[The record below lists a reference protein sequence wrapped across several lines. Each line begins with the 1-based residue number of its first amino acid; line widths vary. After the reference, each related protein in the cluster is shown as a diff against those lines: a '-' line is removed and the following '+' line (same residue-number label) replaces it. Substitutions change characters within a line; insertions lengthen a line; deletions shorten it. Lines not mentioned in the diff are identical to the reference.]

1 MKKEGTQHQS
11 WFTLAIVWAGAM
23 ISIPGLLVGNTLISG
38 MSLPKTLLVTLVG
51 YSIIVAIMI
60 LQGIQSTDLG
70 KSTVQV
76 AGQVFG
82 KKGSRTI
89 LSIILTIACL
99 GWFGIQANVCGEA
112 LANLLTEFGMTVPV
126 PVASLISGLVMVIS
140 AMYGIKVLR
149 VLSYI
154 AVPLL
159 VVICI
164 YGLFQAFTGGS
175 WDLISNYQPDQQM
188 KFMDGLS
195 VTMGSFALGA
205 VIAGDYS
212 QFSIKRS
219 DVWKAAIFGII
230 PSGVL
235 MISVGA
241 ILTLAYQTND
251 VAAVFLNITTPF
263 IGGIVFILAAWKT
276 NMVNAISGG
285 FALTN
290 VFRVSKD
297 KEKWAVGVAGL
308 IGTILAVVGILNY
321 FTPVMSIFS
330 AMVPPVAGVM
340 IASYWV
346 MNKGDKNSWKETEG
360 VNRLGVFSWLIGS
373 VIACIPVVMSF
384 FPSLPQV
391 TNQPLIGIVIS
402 FVIYVV
408 CYRFTA
414 SASKTVILEENR

>member
-1 MKKEGTQHQS
+1 MRKDGEHQS
-11 WFTLAIVWAGAM
+11 WFTLGMVWAGAV

-38 MSLPKTLLVTLVG
+38 MSLPKTLLIAFLG
-51 YSIIVAIMI
+51 YAIIVALMI

-76 AGQVFG
+76 AAQVFG

-89 LSIILTIACL
+89 LSIILAIACL
-99 GWFGIQANVCGEA
+99 GWFGIQANVCGAA
-112 LANLLTEFGMTVPV
+112 LANLLADYGMNIPV
-126 PVASLISGLVMVIS
+126 PLASFISGLVMVVS

-159 VVICI
+159 IVVCI
-164 YGLFQAFTGGS
+164 YGLVQAFTMDS
-175 WDLISNYQPDQQM
+175 IQNIWSYQPEKQM
-188 KFMDGLS
+188 KFMDGLA
-195 VTMGSFALGA
+195 VTIGSFALGA

-212 QFSIKRS
+212 QFSRKRS
-219 DVWKAAIFGII
+219 DVLKAALIGIV

-241 ILTLAYQTND
+241 ILSFAYQTSD
-251 VAAVFLNITTPF
+251 IAAVFINITTPF
-263 IGGIVFILAAWKT
+263 IGGTVLILATWKT

-290 VFRVSKD
+290 VLHISKE

-308 IGTILAVVGILNY
+308 IGTVLAVIGILNY
-321 FTPVMSIFS
+321 FTPVMSILS

-340 IASYWV
+340 IASYWI

-360 VNRLGVFSWLIGS
+360 MNRLGVFSWLIGS
-373 VIACIPVVMSF
+373 IIACMPVVLSF
-384 FPSLPQV
+384 FPNLPQV
-391 TNQPLIGIVIS
+391 SNQPLLGIIIS
-402 FVIYVV
+402 FVLYIVG
-408 CYRFTA
+408 YRITA
-414 SASKTVILEENR
+414 TKSVIMEGNQ

>member
-1 MKKEGTQHQS
+1 MRKDGEHQS
-11 WFTLAIVWAGAM
+11 WFTLGMVWAGAV

-38 MSLPKTLLVTLVG
+38 MSLPKTLLIAFLG
-51 YSIIVAIMI
+51 YAIIVALMI

-76 AGQVFG
+76 AAQVFG

-89 LSIILTIACL
+89 LSIILAIACL
-99 GWFGIQANVCGEA
+99 GWFGIQANVCGAA
-112 LANLLTEFGMTVPV
+112 LANLLADYGMNIPV
-126 PVASLISGLVMVIS
+126 PLASFISGLVMVVS

-159 VVICI
+159 IVVCI
-164 YGLFQAFTGGS
+164 YGLVQAFTMDS
-175 WDLISNYQPDQQM
+175 IQNIWSYQPEKQM
-188 KFMDGLS
+188 KFMDGLA
-195 VTMGSFALGA
+195 VTIGSFALGA

-212 QFSIKRS
+212 QFSRKRS
-219 DVWKAAIFGII
+219 DVLKAALIGIV

-241 ILTLAYQTND
+241 ILSFAYQTSD
-251 VAAVFLNITTPF
+251 IAAVFINITTPF
-263 IGGIVFILAAWKT
+263 IGGTVLILATWKT

-290 VFRVSKD
+290 VLHISKE

-308 IGTILAVVGILNY
+308 IGTVLAVIGILNY
-321 FTPVMSIFS
+321 FTPVMSILS

-340 IASYWV
+340 IASYWI

-360 VNRLGVFSWLIGS
+360 MNRLGVFSWLIGS
-373 VIACIPVVMSF
+373 IIACMPVVLSF
-384 FPSLPQV
+384 FPSLPQIS
-391 TNQPLIGIVIS
+391 NQPLLGIIIS
-402 FVIYVV
+402 FVLYIVG
-408 CYRFTA
+408 YRITA
-414 SASKTVILEENR
+414 TKTVIMEGNQ

>member
-1 MKKEGTQHQS
+1 MRQDGEQQS

-23 ISIPGLLVGNTLISG
+23 ISIPGILVGNTLISG
-38 MSLPKTLLVTLVG
+38 MSLAQTLLIAFIG
-51 YSIIVAIMI
+51 YAIIVAIMI

-70 KSTVQV
+70 KTTVQV

-82 KKGSRTI
+82 KKGSQTI

-99 GWFGIQANVCGEA
+99 GWFGIQANVCGSA
-112 LANLLTEFGMTVPV
+112 LANLLAQFGMEIPV
-126 PVASLISGLVMVIS
+126 PAASLISGLVMVVS
-140 AMYGIKVLR
+140 AMYGMKVLR

-164 YGLFQAFTGGS
+164 MGLVQAFTGDS
-175 WDLISNYQPDQQM
+175 WQLIKNYQPEGQM
-188 KFMDGLS
+188 KFMDGLA
-195 VTMGSFALGA
+195 VTIGSFALGA

-212 QFSIKRS
+212 QFSRKRS

-241 ILTLAYQTND
+241 VLTIAYQTSD
-251 VAAVFLNITTPF
+251 VTAVFLNITTPF
-263 IGGIVFILAAWKT
+263 IGGVVLILAAWKT
-276 NMVNAISGG
+276 NMINAISGG
-285 FALTN
+285 FALIN
-290 VFRVSKD
+290 VFNVSKN

-308 IGTILAVVGILNY
+308 IGTVLAVIGILNY
-321 FTPVMSIFS
+321 FTPVMSVLS

-360 VNRLGVFSWLIGS
+360 VNLLGVMSWLVGS
-373 VIACIPVVMSF
+373 VIACIPVVLSL

-391 TNQPLIGIVIS
+391 SNQPLIGIVIS

-414 SASKTVILEENR
+414 SKNVILEGNK

>member
-1 MKKEGTQHQS
+1 MRKDGEHQS
-11 WFTLAIVWAGAM
+11 WFTLGMVWAGAV

-38 MSLPKTLLVTLVG
+38 MSLPKTLLIAFLG
-51 YSIIVAIMI
+51 YAIIVALMI

-76 AGQVFG
+76 AAQVFG

-89 LSIILTIACL
+89 LSIILAIACL
-99 GWFGIQANVCGEA
+99 GWFGIQANVCGAA
-112 LANLLTEFGMTVPV
+112 LANLLADYGMNIPV
-126 PVASLISGLVMVIS
+126 PLASFISGLVMVVS
-140 AMYGIKVLR
+140 ALYGIKVLR

-159 VVICI
+159 IVVCI
-164 YGLFQAFTGGS
+164 YGLVQAFTMDS
-175 WDLISNYQPDQQM
+175 IQNIWSYQPEKQM
-188 KFMDGLS
+188 KFMDGLA
-195 VTMGSFALGA
+195 VTIGSFALGA

-212 QFSIKRS
+212 QFSRKRS
-219 DVWKAAIFGII
+219 DVLKAALIGIV

-235 MISVGA
+235 MIIVGA
-241 ILTLAYQTND
+241 ILSFAYQTSD
-251 VAAVFLNITTPF
+251 IAAVFINITTPF
-263 IGGIVFILAAWKT
+263 IGGTVLILATWKT

-290 VFRVSKD
+290 VLHISKE

-308 IGTILAVVGILNY
+308 IGTVLAVIGILNY
-321 FTPVMSIFS
+321 FTPVMSILS

-340 IASYWV
+340 IASYWI

-360 VNRLGVFSWLIGS
+360 MNRLGVFSWLIGS
-373 VIACIPVVMSF
+373 IIACMPVVLSF

-391 TNQPLIGIVIS
+391 SNQPLLGIIIS
-402 FVIYVV
+402 FVLYIVG
-408 CYRFTA
+408 YRITA
-414 SASKTVILEENR
+414 TKSVIMEGNQ

>member
-1 MKKEGTQHQS
+1 MRKDGEHQS
-11 WFTLAIVWAGAM
+11 WFTLGMVWAGAV

-38 MSLPKTLLVTLVG
+38 MSLSKTLWIAFLG
-51 YSIIVAIMI
+51 YAIIVALMI

-76 AGQVFG
+76 AAQVFG

-89 LSIILTIACL
+89 LSIILAIACL
-99 GWFGIQANVCGEA
+99 GWFGIQANVCGAA
-112 LANLLTEFGMTVPV
+112 LANLLAEYGMDIPV
-126 PVASLISGLVMVIS
+126 PLASLISGLVMVVS

-159 VVICI
+159 IVVCI
-164 YGLFQAFTGGS
+164 YGLVQAFTMDS
-175 WDLISNYQPDQQM
+175 IQNIWSYQPEKQM
-188 KFMDGLS
+188 KFMDGLA
-195 VTMGSFALGA
+195 VTIGSFALGA

-212 QFSIKRS
+212 QFSRKRS
-219 DVWKAAIFGII
+219 DVLKAALIGIV

-241 ILTLAYQTND
+241 ILSFAYQTSD
-251 VAAVFLNITTPF
+251 IAAVFINITTPF
-263 IGGIVFILAAWKT
+263 IGGTVLILATWKT

-290 VFRVSKD
+290 VVHISKE

-308 IGTILAVVGILNY
+308 IGTVLAVIGILNY
-321 FTPVMSIFS
+321 FTPVMSILS

-340 IASYWV
+340 IASYWI

-360 VNRLGVFSWLIGS
+360 INRLGVLSWLIGS
-373 VIACIPVVMSF
+373 IIACMPVVLSF

-391 TNQPLIGIVIS
+391 SNQPLLGIIIS

-408 CYRFTA
+408 CYRITA
-414 SASKTVILEENR
+414 NKTVLMEGNQ

>member
-1 MKKEGTQHQS
+1 MRKDGEHQS
-11 WFTLAIVWAGAM
+11 WFTLGMVWAGAV

-38 MSLPKTLLVTLVG
+38 MSLPKTLFIAFLG
-51 YSIIVAIMI
+51 YSIIVALMI

-76 AGQVFG
+76 AAHVFG

-89 LSIILTIACL
+89 LSIILAIACL
-99 GWFGIQANVCGEA
+99 GWFGIQANVCGAA
-112 LANLLTEFGMTVPV
+112 LANLLAEYGVTVPV
-126 PVASLISGLVMVIS
+126 PLASLISGLVMVIS
-140 AMYGIKVLR
+140 AMYGMKVLR

-159 VVICI
+159 VVVCI
-164 YGLFQAFTGGS
+164 YGLIQVFTMDS
-175 WDLISNYQPDQQM
+175 IQNIWSYQPEKQM
-188 KFMDGLS
+188 KFMDGLA
-195 VTMGSFALGA
+195 VTIGSFALGA

-212 QFSIKRS
+212 QFSRKRS
-219 DVWKAAIFGII
+219 DVLKAALIGIV

-241 ILTLAYQTND
+241 VLSFAYQTSD
-251 VAAVFLNITTPF
+251 IAAVFINITTPF
-263 IGGIVFILAAWKT
+263 IGGTVLILAAWKT

-290 VFRVSKD
+290 VLNISKS
-297 KEKWAVGVAGL
+297 KEKWAVGFAGL
-308 IGTILAVVGILNY
+308 IGTVLAVIGILNY
-321 FTPVMSIFS
+321 FTPVMSILS

-340 IASYWV
+340 IASYWI
-346 MNKGDKNSWKETEG
+346 MNKGDKNRWEETEG
-360 VNRLGVFSWLIGS
+360 VNRIGVFSWLIGS
-373 VIACIPVVMSF
+373 IIACMPVVLSL

-391 TNQPLIGIVIS
+391 SNQPLIGIIIS

-408 CYRFTA
+408 WYQITA
-414 SASKTVILEENR
+414 PKSIMLEGK

>member
-1 MKKEGTQHQS
+1 MRKDGEHQS
-11 WFTLAIVWAGAM
+11 WFTLGMVWAGAV
-23 ISIPGLLVGNTLISG
+23 ISIPGLLVGNTLIAG
-38 MSLPKTLLVTLVG
+38 MSLSKTLFIAFLG
-51 YSIIVAIMI
+51 YVIIVALMI

-76 AGQVFG
+76 AAQVFG

-89 LSIILTIACL
+89 LSIILAIACL
-99 GWFGIQANVCGEA
+99 GWFGIQANVCGAA
-112 LANLLTEFGMTVPV
+112 LANLLAEFGMTVPV
-126 PVASLISGLVMVIS
+126 PLASLISGLVMVIS
-140 AMYGIKVLR
+140 AMYGMKVLR

-164 YGLFQAFTGGS
+164 YGLIQVFTMDS
-175 WDLISNYQPDQQM
+175 VQNIWSYQPEQQM
-188 KFMDGLS
+188 NFMDGLA
-195 VTMGSFALGA
+195 VTIGSFALGA

-212 QFSIKRS
+212 QFSRKRS
-219 DVWKAAIFGII
+219 DVLKAALFGII

-241 ILTLAYQTND
+241 VLSFAYQTSD
-251 VAAVFLNITTPF
+251 IAAVFINITTPF
-263 IGGIVFILAAWKT
+263 IGGTVLILAAWKT

-290 VFRVSKD
+290 VLHISKD

-308 IGTILAVVGILNY
+308 IGTVLAVIGILNY
-321 FTPVMSIFS
+321 FTPVMSILS

-340 IASYWV
+340 IASYWM

-360 VNRLGVFSWLIGS
+360 VNRLGVFSWLVGS
-373 VIACIPVVMSF
+373 FIACIPVVLSL

-391 TNQPLIGIVIS
+391 SNQPLIGIIIS

-408 CYRFTA
+408 CYRITTTK
-414 SASKTVILEENR
+414 SVLVEGNK

>member
-1 MKKEGTQHQS
+1 MRKDGEQQS

-23 ISIPGLLVGNTLISG
+23 ISIPGILVGNTLISG
-38 MSLPKTLLVTLVG
+38 MSLPKTLLIAFIG
-51 YSIIVAIMI
+51 YAVIVALMI

-70 KSTVQV
+70 KTTVQV

-99 GWFGIQANVCGEA
+99 GWFGIQANVCGAA
-112 LANLLTEFGMTVPV
+112 LANLLGEFGMNIPV
-126 PVASLISGLVMVIS
+126 PAASLISGIVMVIS

-164 YGLFQAFTGGS
+164 MGLVQAFTGDS
-175 WDLISNYQPDQQM
+175 LQLIMNYKPEGQM
-188 KFMDGLS
+188 KFMDGLA
-195 VTMGSFALGA
+195 VTIGSFALGA

-212 QFSIKRS
+212 QFSRKRS
-219 DVWKAAIFGII
+219 DVLKAAIFGII

-241 ILTLAYQTND
+241 VLTIAYQTSD
-251 VAAVFLNITTPF
+251 VTAVFLNITTPF
-263 IGGIVFILAAWKT
+263 IGGVVLILAAWKT
-276 NMVNAISGG
+276 NMINAISGG

-290 VFRVSKD
+290 VFSVSKD
-297 KEKWAVGVAGL
+297 KEKWTVGVAGL
-308 IGTILAVVGILNY
+308 IGTILAVIGILNF
-321 FTPVMSIFS
+321 FTPVMSVFS

-346 MNKGDKNSWKETEG
+346 MNKGDKNSWQETEG
-360 VNRLGVFSWLIGS
+360 VNMLGVVSWLVGS
-373 VIACIPVVMSF
+373 IIACIPVVFSF
-384 FPSLPQV
+384 FPSLPEV
-391 TNQPLIGIVIS
+391 SNQPLLGIIIS

-408 CYRFTA
+408 GYRFTA
-414 SASKTVILEENR
+414 SKTAILEGNR

>member
-1 MKKEGTQHQS
+1 MRKDGEHQS
-11 WFTLAIVWAGAM
+11 WFTLGMVWAGAV
-23 ISIPGLLVGNTLISG
+23 ISIPGLLVGNTLIAG
-38 MSLPKTLLVTLVG
+38 MSLSKTLLIAFLG
-51 YSIIVAIMI
+51 YSIIVVLMI

-76 AGQVFG
+76 AAQVFG

-89 LSIILTIACL
+89 LSIILAIACL
-99 GWFGIQANVCGEA
+99 GWFGIQANVCGAA
-112 LANLLTEFGMTVPV
+112 LANLLAEYGMTIPV
-126 PVASLISGLVMVIS
+126 PLASLISGLVMVVS

-159 VVICI
+159 IVICI
-164 YGLFQAFTGGS
+164 YGLIQAFTMDS
-175 WDLISNYQPDQQM
+175 IHHIWSYQPEKQM
-188 KFMDGLS
+188 NFMDGLA
-195 VTMGSFALGA
+195 VTIGSFALGA

-212 QFSIKRS
+212 QFSRKRS
-219 DVWKAAIFGII
+219 DVLKAALIGIV

-241 ILTLAYQTND
+241 ILSFAYQTSD
-251 VAAVFLNITTPF
+251 IAAVFINITTPF
-263 IGGIVFILAAWKT
+263 IGGIVLILATWKT

-290 VFRVSKD
+290 VLHISKD

-308 IGTILAVVGILNY
+308 MGTVLAVIGILNY
-321 FTPVMSIFS
+321 FTPVMSVLS

-340 IASYWV
+340 IASYWI
-346 MNKGDKNSWKETEG
+346 MNKGDKNRWKETEG
-360 VNRLGVFSWLIGS
+360 VNRLGVISWLIGS
-373 VIACIPVVMSF
+373 IIACMPVVLSF

-391 TNQPLIGIVIS
+391 SNQPLIGIIIS
-402 FVIYVV
+402 FVMYVV
-408 CYRFTA
+408 CYRIMA
-414 SASKTVILEENR
+414 RKSILLEGN

>member
-1 MKKEGTQHQS
+1 MRKDGEQQS
-11 WFTLAIVWAGAM
+11 WFTLAMVWAGAM
-23 ISIPGLLVGNTLISG
+23 ISIPGILVGNTLISG
-38 MSLPKTLLVTLVG
+38 MSLPKTLLIAFIG
-51 YSIIVAIMI
+51 YAIIVAIMI

-70 KSTVQV
+70 KTTVQV

-99 GWFGIQANVCGEA
+99 GWFGIQANVCGAA
-112 LANLLTEFGMTVPV
+112 LANLLGEFGMSIPV
-126 PVASLISGLVMVIS
+126 PAASLISGIVMVIS

-164 YGLFQAFTGGS
+164 MGLVQAFTGDS
-175 WDLISNYQPDQQM
+175 WQLIRNYEPEGQM
-188 KFMDGLS
+188 KFMDGLA
-195 VTMGSFALGA
+195 VTIGSFALGA

-212 QFSIKRS
+212 QFSRKRS
-219 DVWKAAIFGII
+219 DVLKAAIFGII

-241 ILTLAYQTND
+241 VLTIAYQTSD
-251 VAAVFLNITTPF
+251 VTAVFLNITTPF
-263 IGGIVFILAAWKT
+263 IGGVVLILAAWKT
-276 NMVNAISGG
+276 NMINAISGG

-290 VFRVSKD
+290 VFSVSKD
-297 KEKWAVGVAGL
+297 KEKWTVGVAGL
-308 IGTILAVVGILNY
+308 IGTILAVIGILNF
-321 FTPVMSIFS
+321 FTPVMSVFS

-346 MNKGDKNSWKETEG
+346 MNKGNKNSWQETEG
-360 VNRLGVFSWLIGS
+360 VNMLGVVSWLVGS
-373 VIACIPVVMSF
+373 IIACIPVVFSF
-384 FPSLPQV
+384 FPSLPEV
-391 TNQPLIGIVIS
+391 SNQPLLGIIIS

-408 CYRFTA
+408 GYRFTA
-414 SASKTVILEENR
+414 SKTAILEGNR

>member
-1 MKKEGTQHQS
+1 MRKDGEHQS
-11 WFTLAIVWAGAM
+11 WFTLGMVWAGAV

-38 MSLPKTLLVTLVG
+38 MSLSKTLLIAFLG
-51 YSIIVAIMI
+51 YSIIVALMI

-70 KSTVQV
+70 KPTVQV
-76 AGQVFG
+76 AAAVFG

-89 LSIILTIACL
+89 LSIILAIACL
-99 GWFGIQANVCGEA
+99 GWFGIQANVCGAA
-112 LANLLTEFGMTVPV
+112 LANLLAEYGVEVPV
-126 PVASLISGLVMVIS
+126 PLASLISGLVMVIS

-159 VVICI
+159 VVVCI
-164 YGLFQAFTGGS
+164 YGLVQAFTMDS
-175 WDLISNYQPDQQM
+175 IQNIWSYQPEQQM
-188 KFMDGLS
+188 KFMDGLA
-195 VTMGSFALGA
+195 VTIGSFALGA

-212 QFSIKRS
+212 QFSRKRS
-219 DVWKAAIFGII
+219 DVLKAALIGIV

-241 ILTLAYQTND
+241 VLSFAYQTSD
-251 VAAVFLNITTPF
+251 IAAIFINITTPF
-263 IGGIVFILAAWKT
+263 IGGTVLILAAWKT

-290 VFRVSKD
+290 VLHISKD
-297 KEKWAVGVAGL
+297 KEKWAVGIAGL
-308 IGTILAVVGILNY
+308 IGTVLAVVGILNY
-321 FTPVMSIFS
+321 FTPVMSVLS

-340 IASYWV
+340 IASYWL
-346 MNKGDKNSWKETEG
+346 MNKGDKNLWKETEG

-373 VIACIPVVMSF
+373 VIACMPVVLSF

-391 TNQPLIGIVIS
+391 SNQPLLGIIIS

-408 CYRFTA
+408 CYRFTTSK
-414 SASKTVILEENR
+414 SAILEGNK

>member
-1 MKKEGTQHQS
+1 MRKDGEHQS
-11 WFTLAIVWAGAM
+11 WFTLGMVWAGAV

-38 MSLPKTLLVTLVG
+38 MSLPKTLLIAFLG
-51 YSIIVAIMI
+51 YAIIVALMI

-76 AGQVFG
+76 AAQVFG

-89 LSIILTIACL
+89 LSIILAIACL
-99 GWFGIQANVCGEA
+99 GWFGIQANVCGAA
-112 LANLLTEFGMTVPV
+112 LANLLADYGMNIPV
-126 PVASLISGLVMVIS
+126 PLASFISGLVMVVS

-159 VVICI
+159 IVVCI
-164 YGLFQAFTGGS
+164 YGLVQAFTMDS
-175 WDLISNYQPDQQM
+175 IQNIWSYQPEKQM
-188 KFMDGLS
+188 KFMDGLA
-195 VTMGSFALGA
+195 VTIGSFALGA

-212 QFSIKRS
+212 QFSRKRS
-219 DVWKAAIFGII
+219 DVLKAALIGIV

-241 ILTLAYQTND
+241 ILSFAYQTSD
-251 VAAVFLNITTPF
+251 IAAVFINITTPF
-263 IGGIVFILAAWKT
+263 IGGTVLILATWKT

-290 VFRVSKD
+290 VLHISKE

-308 IGTILAVVGILNY
+308 IGTVLAVIGILNY
-321 FTPVMSIFS
+321 FTPVMSILS

-340 IASYWV
+340 IASYWI

-360 VNRLGVFSWLIGS
+360 MNRLGVFSWLIGS
-373 VIACIPVVMSF
+373 VIACMPVVLSF

-391 TNQPLIGIVIS
+391 SNQPLLGIIIS
-402 FVIYVV
+402 FVLYIVG
-408 CYRFTA
+408 YRITA
-414 SASKTVILEENR
+414 TKTVIMEGNQ